1 MKTLAQALAQALVAK
16 KNCDQRSNDEWSG
29 KWQERIDQ
37 LCKLLPSGSGID
49 CGTNFAI
56 DISSEEKLIFSAQFH
71 HMDEMGSYDGWTAH
85 SIIVTPTFLGIAVK
99 VGGQNRNDIKDY
111 LQDVYFHAFIQ
122 DAPECPWAK

>member
-49 CGTNFAI
+49 NGTYFSINL
-56 DISSEEKLIFSAQFH
+56 SSEEKLIFGTQFH
-71 HMDEMGSYDGWTAH
+71 HMTEDGYYDGWTTH
-85 SIIVTPTFLGIAVK
+85 TVTVTPTFLGIAVK

-111 LQDVYFHAFIQ
+111 LQDIYFHAFVQ
-122 DAPECPWAK
+122 EAPEPKW